1 MTAEGGDRRVEQ
13 DYVDQLIEVVAR
25 THDPA
30 VTEAKA
36 LAYRLRRLAHR
47 LETDIKRELT
57 PQGIDLWELELLGCL
72 MRTEPHHRL
81 SAGQLM
87 AQLQLTSG
95 AITNRVA
102 KLEQNGWVTRDL
114 DPNDRRSVLV
124 TLTAAGARRAQ
135 EVFATKTNTEY
146 TLLSPLSPA
155 AQHRINNELRT
166 LLLSLEGPA

>member
-72 MRTEPHHRL
+72 IRTEPDHRL

-87 AQLQLTSG
+87 TRLQLTSG

-102 KLEQNGWVTRDL
+102 RLERNGWVTRDF

-124 TLTAAGARRAQ
+124 ALTPAGAQRAH
-135 EVFATKTNTEY
+135 EVFATKTDTEY
-146 TLLSPLSPA
+146 ALLSPLSPA
-155 AQHRINNELRT
+155 AQHSINNELRT
-166 LLLSLEGPA
+166 LLISLEGPA

>member
-1 MTAEGGDRRVEQ
+1 MGQ

-47 LETDIKRELT
+47 LETDIKRELA
-57 PQGIDLWELELLGCL
+57 PQGIELWELELLGCL
-72 MRTEPHHRL
+72 IRAEPDHRL

-87 AQLQLTSG
+87 TRLQLTSG

-102 KLEQNGWVTRDL
+102 RLERHGWVTRDFA
-114 DPNDRRSVLV
+114 PHDRRSVLV
-124 TLTAAGARRAQ
+124 ALTPAGAERALD
-135 EVFATKTNTEY
+135 VFATKTDTEY
-146 TLLSPLSPA
+146 ALLSVLSQA

-166 LLLSLEGPA
+166 LLISLEGPA